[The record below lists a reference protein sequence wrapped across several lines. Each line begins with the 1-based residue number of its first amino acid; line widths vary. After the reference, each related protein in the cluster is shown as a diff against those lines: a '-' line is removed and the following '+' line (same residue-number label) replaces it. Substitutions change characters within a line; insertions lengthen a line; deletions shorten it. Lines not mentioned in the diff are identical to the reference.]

1 MARGRY
7 SPARLNRFTK
17 PVQETEAGVENV
29 GRPRIG
35 DVAERAG
42 VSKTSVSFAFNRP
55 ERLNEAT
62 IERILAVAE
71 ELGYRPSPIA
81 RRLTARRTNQIGLVV
96 PQSTHDI
103 FANPFLPELIRGI
116 GDVCDAQGIAVV
128 VVPPVRGSIATAIE
142 GALVD
147 GLILLGLEDSHPQLQ
162 LVRRGGI
169 PVVALDVAAWEGAS
183 VIASDDVGG
192 ARAAA
197 EHLAALGHTDVGV
210 VLFAGHPDSAVDETA
225 GMSARRMAGIRAGF
239 GVDDGGNGTVRLRI
253 VSAPVSEEG
262 GRAAFA
268 ALADDGLPTAVV
280 AMSDVVAIGIL
291 NAAGDAGLDLPADL
305 SVVGFDDIP
314 AASWTT
320 PQLTTV
326 HQPIR
331 DKGHLAAEQL
341 IARIRARRPQDPR
354 TEVLPTRLVVRGST
368 APALARTSR
377 SAEADQGG
385 VAAG

>member
-1 MARGRY
+1 
-7 SPARLNRFTK
+7 
-17 PVQETEAGVENV
+17 VERV
-29 GRPRIG
+29 ARPRIG

-42 VSKTSVSFAFNRP
+42 VSKTAVSFAFNRP

-62 IERILAVAE
+62 MERILAVAE

-81 RRLTARRTNQIGLVV
+81 RRLASRRTNQIGLVV

-147 GLILLGLEDSHPQLQ
+147 GLILLGLEEDHPQLQ

-169 PVVALDVAAWEGAS
+169 PVVALDVGSWDGAP
-183 VIASDDVGG
+183 VIATDDAGG
-192 ARAAA
+192 TKAAA
-197 EHLAALGHTDVGV
+197 EHLAALGHREVAI
-210 VLFAGHPDSAVDETA
+210 VLIAGHPDSAVDETA
-225 GMSARRMAGIRAGF
+225 GISARRMAGIRAGF
-239 GVDDGGNGTVRLRI
+239 GLDSNGDGPVQLRI

-268 ALADDGLPTAVV
+268 ALADDGLPTAVM
-280 AMSDVVAIGIL
+280 AMSDVLAIGVM
-291 NAAGDAGLDLPADL
+291 NAASDAGMQLPRDL

-320 PQLTTV
+320 PRLTTV

-331 DKGHLAAEQL
+331 EKGYLAAEQL
-341 IARIRARRPQDPR
+341 ITRIRARRPQDPR
-354 TEVLPTRLVVRGST
+354 TQVLPTRLVVRGST
-368 APALARTSR
+368 APALVRVSLG
-377 SAEADQGG
+377 AEADGG
-385 VAAG
+385 GAAAI